1 MRRWLRL
8 VGETAPRSH
17 RPKVPGASRRS
28 ASIPAWLRPLASRAS
43 LMVTIRVYHLTMPT
57 ASCTLRVVAGAWRE
71 PPPTVE
77 TPRIRRHPVA
87 DSTDRPPRVS
97 RFDLTLWARMA
108 REAEQ
113 AARTEDAPTAFGI
126 VSALASYLDQALT
139 VCAHRW
145 VTSMC
150 WKPVCAN
157 CGDTGPRQLKLAKPT
172 GEQIW
177 DDDYRAT

>member
-1 MRRWLRL
+1 M
-8 VGETAPRSH
+8 AN
-17 RPKVPGASRRS
+17 
-28 ASIPAWLRPLASRAS
+28 
-43 LMVTIRVYHLTMPT
+43 
-57 ASCTLRVVAGAWRE
+57 
-71 PPPTVE
+71 
-77 TPRIRRHPVA
+77 
-87 DSTDRPPRVS
+87 STDRPQRVLRS
-97 RFDLTLWARMA
+97 DLTLWARMA

-177 DDDYRAT
+177 DDDYRATHGDGLEESRAAADELLEIEPDGDDLEESTRPGDGLEPALRRIFGR